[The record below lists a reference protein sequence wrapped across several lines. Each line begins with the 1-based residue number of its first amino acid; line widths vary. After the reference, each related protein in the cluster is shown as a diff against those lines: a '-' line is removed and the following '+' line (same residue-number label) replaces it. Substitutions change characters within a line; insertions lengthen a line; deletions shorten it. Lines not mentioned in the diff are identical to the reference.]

1 MENSGSPSMVRLLAI
16 NVILFLVNAQE
27 NVHPDVIA
35 VVEVKV
41 GVSPRP
47 RWASSYSEGDSC
59 YCLPSD
65 SNMDNFVVET
75 TRGWMTTTEVCDL
88 VGPGPGRR
96 GRPVYNDIQCGNGP
110 ASTEKNELL
119 CPGRIDVRNYERF
132 GLCTCRTETR
142 KIWLGLCFFLLLFLQ
157 IGESGCG
164 HTGPKWNLVGA
175 NASPPM
181 TLPRSGDTHPDIVT
195 IVNVVG
201 GVIPGGKSWADSYSA
216 NGRCYCASS
225 FDHKFAN
232 HILETPLGWL
242 PIRRICELIGPG
254 PGIAGNP
261 VYNDVQCGNGPP
273 KAVQH
278 EHACPGRTDV
288 S

>member
-1 MENSGSPSMVRLLAI
+1 MVRLLAI

-119 CPGRIDVRNYERF
+119 CPGRID
-132 GLCTCRTETR
+132 
-142 KIWLGLCFFLLLFLQ
+142 